1 MKEFQTAAQT
11 FVKQKLPELL
21 RTYIDS
27 GAKITVDRNEDH
39 ALGNKRRVLLS
50 GSTIQVE
57 YGKVLIEEK
66 VELEKYHDNRRKT
79 LDHSMFQVYGFNRIS
94 A

>member
-1 MKEFQTAAQT
+1 
-11 FVKQKLPELL
+11 LL
-21 RTYIDS
+21 

-57 YGKVLIEEK
+57 YGKGLIEEK

>member
-27 GAKITVDRNEDH
+27 GKLFMLFGIY
-39 ALGNKRRVLLS
+39 LWLLYM
-50 GSTIQVE
+50 TEQVF
-57 YGKVLIEEK
+57 LAI
-66 VELEKYHDNRRKT
+66 NNIFT
-79 LDHSMFQVYGFNRIS
+79 S
-94 A
+94 